1 ASCFARGTRGAGR
14 RAVARRALASLPLAS
29 RRNSGDRVMNWVAL
43 RMLTGDRSKYLG
55 IVFGVTFATLL
66 MSQQMSIFAGIM
78 GRTGSQIVDVG
89 EADVWV
95 MDSKVRFI
103 DEIPALP
110 EDTLQR
116 VRGVDG
122 VAWAVK
128 LYKGNVRCRLE
139 EGKFRNAILFGL
151 DDATLVG
158 APPKML
164 AGSFDG
170 LRVPD
175 AVIVDKAGY
184 EYMWPEER
192 D

>member
-1 ASCFARGTRGAGR
+1 
-14 RAVARRALASLPLAS
+14 
-29 RRNSGDRVMNWVAL
+29 MNWVAL
-43 RMLTGDRSKYLG
+43 RMLTGDPSKYLG

-78 GRTGSQIVDVG
+78 ARTGSQIVDVS
-89 EADVWV
+89 EADIWV

-128 LYKGNVRCRLE
+128 LGGV
-139 EGKFRNAILFGL
+139 FS
-151 DDATLVG
+151 T
-158 APPKML
+158 
-164 AGSFDG
+164 
-170 LRVPD
+170 
-175 AVIVDKAGY
+175 
-184 EYMWPEER
+184 
-192 D
+192 